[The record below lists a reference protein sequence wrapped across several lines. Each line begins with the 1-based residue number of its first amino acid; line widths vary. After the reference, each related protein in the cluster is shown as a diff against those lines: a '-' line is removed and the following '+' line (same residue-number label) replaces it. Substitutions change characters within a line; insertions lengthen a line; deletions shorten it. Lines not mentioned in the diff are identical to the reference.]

1 MLAECTHCLVSR
13 EAEMGEELSTKL
25 LPRGCHRS
33 GSSLENTQFTM
44 LAFILPNSEPD
55 QGKKPSSPRVCWQQA
70 GKWLG
75 GSAAWVSSICTHSQE
90 RAAQRVERIT
100 REQERCSQAFRKD
113 TINSRRLR
121 SSSLHVGLWKS
132 TEKYLRSLNIWPL
145 GDLEALYK
153 QKEKSKADMI
163 NCALVTSLC
172 KVEKSLSLLHMCLPT
187 FATALGYTGAEF
199 QCFDILLFCQSPYLS
214 VYKEHGLKVE
224 E

>member
-25 LPRGCHRS
+25 LPRGCHRC
-33 GSSLENTQFTM
+33 GSSLENPQLTM
-44 LAFILPNSEPD
+44 LAFILPDSEPD
-55 QGKKPSSPRVCWQQA
+55 QGKKPSSPRCLLTTCRKMIRRLSCLSQQY
-70 GKWLG
+70 LH
-75 GSAAWVSSICTHSQE
+75 TQE
-90 RAAQRVERIT
+90 RAAQRVETIT
-100 REQERCSQAFRKD
+100 WGQERCSQAFRKD
-113 TINSRRLR
+113 TINSRHLR

-187 FATALGYTGAEF
+187 FAMALGYTGAEF
-199 QCFDILLFCQSPYLS
+199 QCSDILLFCQSPYLS